1 MPRLYN
7 GEHKIRLSIGFT
19 PRQDAAITAEAKRL
33 GSSDGD
39 VVRRIIDNW
48 IDARER
54 NRPQEKV
61 LVLDRETQSLRQAR

>member
-1 MPRLYN
+1 MPRLHN

-19 PRQDAAITAEAKRL
+19 PRQDAAIMAEAKRL
-33 GSSDGD
+33 GSAAGD
-39 VVRRIIDNW
+39 VVRRVVDNW

-54 NRPQEKV
+54 NRPPEKV